1 MRNILLPFLVMT
13 IAAVPST
20 CSADTPPPTQPFTA
34 MSWPAL
40 SKSKPTIGLD
50 MGAFKVEFEKTTL
63 AMTIDAAGVGKIE
76 QQGDAGE
83 HILWVCYTLAT
94 PKQTERVWLISSGE
108 MGGPKHAITEISAQ
122 TIQSKEKNDDCPSLP
137 LAMQPVSFANGVWLG
152 EKQSYAIKTLGK
164 PSHQDKSWTI
174 FDFEGKLPGTC
185 EPDGYDVM
193 NWFLFNS
200 NNGRLITILAGQVT
214 SC

>member
-1 MRNILLPFLVMT
+1 MLAIV
-13 IAAVPST
+13 ADPST

-40 SKSKPTIGLD
+40 SENKPTIGLD
-50 MGAFKVEFEKTTL
+50 MGAFRIEFEKTTL
-63 AMTIDAAGVGKIE
+63 AMAIDAAGVGKIE
-76 QQGDAGE
+76 QHGDAGE

-94 PKQTERVWLISSGE
+94 PKQDERVWLISSEE
-108 MGGPKHAITEISAQ
+108 MGGPKHAITAVSAQ
-122 TIQSKEKNDDCPSLP
+122 ILLSKEKNDDCPSLP
-137 LAMQPVSFANGVWLG
+137 LVMQPVSFNNGIWLG
-152 EKQSYAIKTLGK
+152 EKQSNAIKILGK

-174 FDFEGKLPGTC
+174 FDFKGTIAGTC

-193 NWFLFNS
+193 NWFLFNTQ
-200 NNGRLITILAGQVT
+200 NGRLKTILAGQVT